1 MNIKQKLIAGFFII
15 SLLVGVVG
23 VIGLYANNEV
33 VKSFESGTEHFGSII
48 NAGNEVSSFAKRT
61 QGHTM
66 LYITLHNESD
76 REKALQRIASLRE
89 QIAILDARVKDPNAR
104 KILSNTITTTDE
116 LELIVGSLFAAYDTE
131 METTGQFKLEDHE
144 ELVRELNDAGSSI
157 RRSGLELTNIELELE
172 KEHNIRAKQKA
183 SSLYNIIFMIS
194 GFAIFSA
201 VAIGLFIYKNISAP
215 ISKLRDSAIEIG
227 KGNLKTKIE
236 ITSKDEIGELATEF
250 NKMADDL
257 QRSNEKIILDK
268 DYIDSIVHSMNDSL
282 IVTSLEGIIQT
293 VNTATCRLLGYKEE
307 ELIGNHIDM
316 VLMAGD
322 ELLVQRSKNSILKN
336 HVTENIEIGYRS
348 KSHREIPVIFS
359 ASIMHN
365 KHDEIQGIVYVA
377 KDLIDRKINEDLE
390 RMNDLF
396 VGRELKVI
404 ELNGRIAELEK
415 EIEKHKT

>member
-236 ITSKDEIGELATEF
+236 ITSKD
-250 NKMADDL
+250 
-257 QRSNEKIILDK
+257 
-268 DYIDSIVHSMNDSL
+268 
-282 IVTSLEGIIQT
+282 
-293 VNTATCRLLGYKEE
+293 
-307 ELIGNHIDM
+307 
-316 VLMAGD
+316 
-322 ELLVQRSKNSILKN
+322 
-336 HVTENIEIGYRS
+336 
-348 KSHREIPVIFS
+348 
-359 ASIMHN
+359 
-365 KHDEIQGIVYVA
+365 
-377 KDLIDRKINEDLE
+377 
-390 RMNDLF
+390 
-396 VGRELKVI
+396 
-404 ELNGRIAELEK
+404 
-415 EIEKHKT
+415 